1 MQSCSNAMQPSMKSF
16 QDFVREAIKTHTCIG
31 AKMFPLSRKILL
43 QGCLKQHLAEMR
55 ARVHEKKS
63 FIFSQKWSLWHT
75 CASVQNCFRNAVTLK
90 QGYCKP
96 YLISMGRGLLLIFI
110 WRLSDMLVLRSDI
123 SYKLLGQ
130 NQYATYDWL
139 VVLGLT
145 ALRDSISVYT
155 GPSPREREKEKRS
168 DRWEKKCPNNPH
180 PHLLQAQ

>member
-1 MQSCSNAMQPSMKSF
+1 MVIMTYLWIGAEMVLSIWEIWCKAAAMLSSPPWEVVKWF
-16 QDFVREAIKTHTCIG
+16 CEEGRKTHTCIG
-31 AKMFPLSRKILL
+31 AKTFTLSRKILL

-110 WRLSDMLVLRSDI
+110 WRLSHMLVLRSDI

-130 NQYATYDWL
+130 NQYATYEL
-139 VVLGLT
+139 FK
-145 ALRDSISVYT
+145 IC
-155 GPSPREREKEKRS
+155 
-168 DRWEKKCPNNPH
+168 DRADDGQW
-180 PHLLQAQ
+180 